1 MRSEV
6 GVFAVFAHSF
16 TTFPIQK
23 CFFQCIQPCSVALEA
38 RRFAALL
45 VAQLCAE
52 KYVIADFLRRLV
64 PMLLLRLRLRRS
76 GESPLSW
83 IA

>member
-1 MRSEV
+1 
-6 GVFAVFAHSF
+6 VFAVFAPALV
-16 TTFPIQK
+16 TFPIQK
-23 CFFQCIQPCSVALEA
+23 SFFQRIQKSCSVALED

-45 VAQLCAE
+45 VV
-52 KYVIADFLRRLV
+52 KFRVGNYVIAGFLRRLV
-64 PMLLLRLRLRRS
+64 PILPLHQLLRRS